1 MSLQNAKAFDEG
13 LCTALQTVIKHDTQ
27 PKISKAPYVTTMTVS
42 VNLNRD
48 SCDIE
53 KLLDTYRECFQ
64 DDANSTVYQELRH
77 FVNLVF
83 KGSENFFPRKPKST
97 STFHNCIV
105 FSLCKL
111 DPDDQSRVISVKCFT
126 NCNLHITG
134 VKEVSFA
141 MQVAMSI
148 CMLYELVFKDTY
160 NVTGY
165 DIQLINAHFSFDLGT
180 SYHFNLQ
187 KLYSIVIKETEH
199 FCMYNNDRHAGVI
212 VKLLMDSMKSVS
224 VIIFES
230 GNVLLCAFRN
240 SHEFT
245 VAWEFIINLVHKHWQ
260 QLQSNSHVAKT
271 KGTSKGTSKSRKEFD
286 YGKYLV
292 LK

>member
-1 MSLQNAKAFDEG
+1 MSLQTANTFDEE
-13 LCTALQTVIKHDTQ
+13 LSRRLQTVIKHDTQ
-27 PKISKAPYVTTMTVS
+27 PKLSKVPYVTTMTVS

-53 KLLDTYRECFQ
+53 KLLDTYTECFQ
-64 DDANSTVYQELRH
+64 DDTNSTVYQELRD

-83 KGSENFFPRKPKST
+83 KGSENFFPRKPKSK
-97 STFHNCIV
+97 STFNNCIV

-141 MQVAMSI
+141 IQVAMSM
-148 CMLYELVFKDTY
+148 CMLYELVFKES
-160 NVTGY
+160 VSITGY
-165 DIQLINAHFSFDLGT
+165 EIQLINAHFSFDIGT
-180 SYHFNLQ
+180 TCHLDLQ
-187 KLYSIVIKETEH
+187 KLYGIVIKETEH
-199 FCMYNNDRHAGVI
+199 FCMYNSDHHAGVI
-212 VKLLMDSMKSVS
+212 IKLLTDSMTSVS
-224 VIIFES
+224 VIIFAS
-230 GNVLLCAFRN
+230 GNVLICAFRN

-245 VAWEFIINLVHKHWQ
+245 VAWEFIINFVHKHWQ

-271 KGTSKGTSKSRKEFD
+271 KGTSKSRKEFD
-286 YGKYLV
+286 YGRYLV